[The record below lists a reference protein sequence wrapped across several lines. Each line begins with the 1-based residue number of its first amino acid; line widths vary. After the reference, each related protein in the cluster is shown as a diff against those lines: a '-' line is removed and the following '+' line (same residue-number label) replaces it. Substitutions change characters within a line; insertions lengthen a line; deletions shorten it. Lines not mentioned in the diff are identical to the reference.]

1 VRGPKV
7 RWMAHAERTLIQSPP
22 ELWELV
28 DDEELMRR
36 WSAELL
42 GTPEAEIEVTRRSP
56 GEALEWRPAGDGDAA
71 IGLLLAEK
79 GFGTNVT
86 IEARGAGGSEPAAA
100 ALEERLDELSAP
112 QKRPFARG

>member
-1 VRGPKV
+1 
-7 RWMAHAERTLIQSPP
+7 MAQVERTLIQSPP

-28 DDEELMRR
+28 DDDELMRR

-42 GTPEAEIEVTRRSP
+42 GGADGEIEVTRRAP
-56 GEALEWRPAGDGDAA
+56 GEALEWRPAGHGDAG
-71 IGLLLAEK
+71 IELLLAEK

-86 IEARGAGGSEPAAA
+86 IEARGPSGSDPAEA
-100 ALEERLDELSAP
+100 ALEELLDELSSP